1 MKVWA
6 SATAIGFSVVGF
18 LQACSSPPTD
28 GYTSTTGTGAT
39 GNSTSQG
46 GSGNGTST
54 GGTTAQAGSGMP
66 IAGTSSGGSGT
77 PAGGTSSG
85 GGAAGGTTT
94 SGSCPAGVDGHCDMG
109 ATYPTY
115 PGYTLKLV
123 EDFPEPI
130 DLDNDP
136 ILTWSDGSPV
146 DGQTRFRKEQ
156 ITFANGKMI
165 ITAQPP
171 DGCAPQTGNAQCIDG
186 STSYAEPAQG
196 MSTGTVGKM
205 GIWSGEIR
213 TKYNN
218 YRYGRYEAKYHAPA
232 NTGGFL
238 STMFVFRT
246 PKWTIW
252 NEIDNE
258 LEPSLSS
265 SVAGNVVFGPTGYT
279 GYPNDATKNDAWNA
293 MTSVANYKIAD
304 EHTYAFTWTPT
315 EIDWYV
321 DNGTTPIQTFK
332 GKALDGIPTASA
344 KIMMN
349 LWVFAQPNPFGDGKT
364 NAYPIKSEY
373 EYFHF
378 YKWDQDMT
386 YPCSPAPACLPAAD
400 KANSQNNP
408 SEQNYGM

>member
-1 MKVWA
+1 MPPPA
-6 SATAIGFSVVGF
+6 TGDAGSAA
-18 LQACSSPPTD
+18 
-28 GYTSTTGTGAT
+28 TTGGSGSSAA
-39 GNSTSQG
+39 GSSAQG
-46 GSGNGTST
+46 GSGNSSAGASTQAGSANSST
-54 GGTTAQAGSGMP
+54 GGGS
-66 IAGTSSGGSGT
+66 ASGG
-77 PAGGTSSG
+77 AA
-85 GGAAGGTTT
+85 AAGGTTSAAEGPCP
-94 SGSCPAGVDGHCDMG
+94 SGVVGHCDAN

-115 PGYTLKLV
+115 PGYTLNLV
-123 EDFPEPI
+123 EDFPAPL

-156 ITFANGKMI
+156 ISFADGKMI

-171 DGCAPQTGNAQCIDG
+171 DGCAPQTGNAQCIDAG
-186 STSYAEPAQG
+186 ISYAEPAPN
-196 MSTGTVGKM
+196 MSTGMVGKM
-205 GIWSGEIR
+205 GIWSGEVR

-258 LEPSLSS
+258 LEPSIPT
-265 SVAGNVVFGPTGYT
+265 SVAGNVVFGPQGYT
-279 GYPNDATKNDAWNA
+279 GYPNATAQNDSWSA
-293 MTSVANYKIAD
+293 MISAANYAIAD
-304 EHTYAFTWTPT
+304 EHVYAFTWTPT
-315 EIDWYV
+315 EIDWYL
-321 DNGTTPIQTFK
+321 DGNTTPIQTFK
-332 GKALDGIPTASA
+332 GKAMDGIPTASA

-349 LWVFAQPNPFGDGKT
+349 LWVFAQPNPFGDAKT

-378 YKWDQDMT
+378 YKWDQDTT
-386 YPCSPAPACLPAAD
+386 YPCSNVPSCLPASD
-400 KANSQNNP
+400 KAFSQNNP
-408 SEQNYGM
+408 SETNYGM